1 MRNCTQIS
9 GKIHMVIFLCL
20 TLVPALP
27 IDTEEGS
34 TIEWGPV
41 DGDLLAAELK
51 SLQLYGTDSE
61 IIAKIEIGKFL

>member
-1 MRNCTQIS
+1 
-9 GKIHMVIFLCL
+9 MVIFLCL
-20 TLVPALP
+20 TLVPALS